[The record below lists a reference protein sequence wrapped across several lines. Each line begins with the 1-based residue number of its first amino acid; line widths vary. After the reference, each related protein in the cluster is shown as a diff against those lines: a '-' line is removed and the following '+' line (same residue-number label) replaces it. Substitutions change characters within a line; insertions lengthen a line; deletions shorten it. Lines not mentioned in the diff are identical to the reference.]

1 MKDVFARLGADFFS
15 TIVFLAIYLATDNV
29 LLATGVAIAGA
40 IAQVIYSRIKGK
52 ELGYMTW
59 ASLALVIVL
68 GSATL
73 LTHDPRFVLAKPAIG
88 HFAIGAIMLKRG
100 WMLRYLP
107 PIVTETIPEYVTFAG
122 YAWAA
127 LMFVL
132 GAGTIGVAMTGDM
145 KLWTFYVTVVL
156 VGAKI
161 AAFAIQYVAF
171 RILVGSRL
179 RAAARAPEQYAS
191 KGRLRRLGLCGEI
204 GYTADRV
211 WRDLANHSGL
221 PGRNVGETKMAVDGN
236 WNITMSTP
244 MGERKATLT
253 LLSLRR
259 HADGH
264 AGRRRQ
270 FHRNLRRR
278 HQRRRRQLEGLD
290 HQPDA
295 ADPRVHRQGLR
306 RQHVR
311 RNGHRPD
318 GQLPVH
324 RDAGVSPMARRPCAS
339 SFLIHAQDDFAF
351 DRRSRLAGGRG
362 DRANAGLPVSNQIC
376 IASAAGIARRRSLP
390 ERSRRH
396 RARQSPRR
404 RHQARRRIWRR
415 YRRARRSAIC
425 RYP

>member
-15 TIVFLAIYLATDNV
+15 TILFLAVYLATDNV

-107 PIVTETIPEYVTFAG
+107 PIVTQTIPEYATLAG

-161 AAFAIQYVAF
+161 AAFAIQYAAF
-171 RILVGSRL
+171 RVLVGSRI
-179 RAAARAPEQYAS
+179 RAAAQRA
-191 KGRLRRLGLCGEI
+191 
-204 GYTADRV
+204 
-211 WRDLANHSGL
+211 
-221 PGRNVGETKMAVDGN
+221 
-236 WNITMSTP
+236 
-244 MGERKATLT
+244 
-253 LLSLRR
+253 
-259 HADGH
+259 
-264 AGRRRQ
+264 
-270 FHRNLRRR
+270 
-278 HQRRRRQLEGLD
+278 
-290 HQPDA
+290 
-295 ADPRVHRQGLR
+295 
-306 RQHVR
+306 
-311 RNGHRPD
+311 
-318 GQLPVH
+318 
-324 RDAGVSPMARRPCAS
+324 
-339 SFLIHAQDDFAF
+339 
-351 DRRSRLAGGRG
+351 
-362 DRANAGLPVSNQIC
+362 
-376 IASAAGIARRRSLP
+376 
-390 ERSRRH
+390 
-396 RARQSPRR
+396 
-404 RHQARRRIWRR
+404 
-415 YRRARRSAIC
+415 
-425 RYP
+425 